1 MIGDA
6 YPHEWKDYFDQN
18 ILREYKETAT
28 MAIDWKDE
36 VEKLMRMVSSHKGN
50 FFCTQEIE
58 TGVFLLLLVPNYFL
72 LVIIIGGRP
81 E

>member
-50 FFCTQEIE
+50 YF
-58 TGVFLLLLVPNYFL
+58 VPRESKQGSF
-72 LVIIIGGRP
+72 VVAGP
-81 E
+81 